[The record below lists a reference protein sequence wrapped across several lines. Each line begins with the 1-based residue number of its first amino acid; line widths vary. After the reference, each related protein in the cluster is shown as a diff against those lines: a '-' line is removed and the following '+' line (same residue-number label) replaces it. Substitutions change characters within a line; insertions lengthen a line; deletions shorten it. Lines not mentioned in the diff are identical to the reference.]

1 VTLVVVVPAPTHPAP
16 EGDPGDGTAV
26 AGQSGGGA
34 QPQDSGARRTGW
46 RARVGRG
53 LGVGKTDP
61 AQRVTSSLISS
72 VRAVRGRVPG
82 PEQITVLDLAEA
94 ANRPPD
100 GAASAREVSEEAA
113 RLATEVL
120 RWWWNA
126 ATRIGQVEGQ
136 PAEDVTVFDVDSAVR
151 ELGASPYFGG
161 SPELPLLEAR
171 MLGRYLT
178 DQKFRHEARD
188 RTQSVIGPA
197 ARVVVGHGLGAL
209 VAYEALCALGDAASV
224 TLVTLSAPMCGSD
237 EVFNRLEPAPR
248 SGQGHWPASVRR
260 WFNIVA
266 DSDPTA
272 MAAPQLTD
280 RFGPGIEDEII
291 EIRSGS
297 GDIYPYLL
305 DRATGRA
312 VAAGLA

>member
-1 VTLVVVVPAPTHPAP
+1 VVPAPTHPAP
-16 EGDPGDGTAV
+16 EGDPGDGAAV
-26 AGQSGGGA
+26 AGRAGGGA
-34 QPQDSGARRTGW
+34 QTQDPGERRPGW
-46 RARVGRG
+46 RGRVGRV
-53 LGVGKTDP
+53 LGAEKTDP
-61 AQRVTSSLISS
+61 TQRVVNSLISS

-94 ANRPPD
+94 ANRPSD
-100 GAASAREVSEEAA
+100 GAASAREVSSDAA

-126 ATRIGQVEGQ
+126 ATRIGQVDGQ
-136 PAEDVTVFDVDSAVR
+136 PAEDPALFDVESAVHG
-151 ELGASPYFGG
+151 LGASPYFGG

-237 EVFNRLEPAPR
+237 EVFARLEP
-248 SGQGHWPASVRR
+248 
-260 WFNIVA
+260 
-266 DSDPTA
+266 
-272 MAAPQLTD
+272 APQLTD
-280 RFGPGIEDEII
+280 RFGSGIEDEII

-312 VAAGLA
+312 VAAGLD